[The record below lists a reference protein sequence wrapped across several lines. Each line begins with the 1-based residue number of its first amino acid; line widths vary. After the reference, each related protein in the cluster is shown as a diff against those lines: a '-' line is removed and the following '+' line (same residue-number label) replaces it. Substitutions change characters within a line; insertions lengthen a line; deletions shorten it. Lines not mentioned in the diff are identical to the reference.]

1 LPVLRTGV
9 GNADAAELVVDEL
22 AAIDKELVLDDAAA
36 EDGELELELD
46 PILDELETEDDG
58 EV

>member
-1 LPVLRTGV
+1 LPVLRIGV

-22 AAIDKELVLDDAAA
+22 AAIDEELVLDDAAA
-36 EDGELELELD
+36 EDGELELD
-46 PILDELETEDDG
+46 PILVELAIEDDG

>member
-22 AAIDKELVLDDAAA
+22 AAIDEELVLDDAAA
-36 EDGELELELD
+36 EDGELELD
-46 PILDELETEDDG
+46 PILVELAIEDDG

>member
-1 LPVLRTGV
+1 VPVLRTGV

-22 AAIDKELVLDDAAA
+22 AAIDEELVLDDAAA
-36 EDGELELELD
+36 EDGELELD
-46 PILDELETEDDG
+46 PILVELAIEDDG